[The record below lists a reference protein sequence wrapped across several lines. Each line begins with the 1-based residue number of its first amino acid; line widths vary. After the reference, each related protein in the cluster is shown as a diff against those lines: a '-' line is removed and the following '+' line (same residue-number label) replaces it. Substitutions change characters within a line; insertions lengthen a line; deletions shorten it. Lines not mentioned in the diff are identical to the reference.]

1 MTVELQRENINATKK
16 IGLHKVWKKFLQIEQ
31 KIFSAPYNWLLKK
44 GLIVV
49 MEISEKV
56 YLTMA
61 DLYDKRFF
69 DEYKGNPNWAGD
81 D

>member
-1 MTVELQRENINATKK
+1 MIDKFKELENKLFT
-16 IGLHKVWKKFLQIEQ
+16 
-31 KIFSAPYNWLLKK
+31 APYRWLLKK
-44 GLIVV
+44 GLITV
-49 MEISEKV
+49 MDISEKI

>member
-1 MTVELQRENINATKK
+1 MWEKLLKLENKLFT
-16 IGLHKVWKKFLQIEQ
+16 
-31 KIFSAPYNWLLKK
+31 APYRWLLKK
-44 GLIVV
+44 GLITV
-49 MEISEKV
+49 MNISENI

>member
-1 MTVELQRENINATKK
+1 MIDKFKELENKLFT
-16 IGLHKVWKKFLQIEQ
+16 
-31 KIFSAPYNWLLKK
+31 APYRWLLKK
-44 GLIVV
+44 GLITV
-49 MEISEKV
+49 MDISERV

-69 DEYKGNPNWAGD
+69 DEYRGNPNWAGD

>member
-1 MTVELQRENINATKK
+1 MDLQRENINATKK
-16 IGLHKVWKKFLQIEQ
+16 IGLHKMWKKIKKVENKLFT
-31 KIFSAPYNWLLKK
+31 APYRWLLKK
-44 GLIVV
+44 GLITV
-49 MEISEKV
+49 MDISEKI

-69 DEYKGNPNWAGD
+69 DEYRGNPNWAGD

>member
-1 MTVELQRENINATKK
+1 MIDKFKELENRLFT
-16 IGLHKVWKKFLQIEQ
+16 
-31 KIFSAPYNWLLKK
+31 APYRWLLKK
-44 GLIVV
+44 GLITV
-49 MEISEKV
+49 MDISERI

-69 DEYKGNPNWAGD
+69 DEYRGNPNWAGD

>member
-1 MTVELQRENINATKK
+1 MNISENI
-16 IGLHKVWKKFLQIEQ
+16 
-31 KIFSAPYNWLLKK
+31 
-44 GLIVV
+44 
-49 MEISEKV
+49 

>member
-1 MTVELQRENINATKK
+1 MWEKFKKVED
-16 IGLHKVWKKFLQIEQ
+16 
-31 KIFSAPYNWLLKK
+31 KIFTAPYKWLLKK
-44 GLIVV
+44 GLITV
-49 MEISEKV
+49 MDISEKI

-69 DEYKGNPNWAGD
+69 DEYRGNPNWAGD

>member
-1 MTVELQRENINATKK
+1 MWEKFKKVEDKLFT
-16 IGLHKVWKKFLQIEQ
+16 
-31 KIFSAPYNWLLKK
+31 APYRWLLKK
-44 GLIVV
+44 GLITV
-49 MEISEKV
+49 MDISEKI

-69 DEYKGNPNWAGD
+69 DEYRGNPNCAGD

>member
-1 MTVELQRENINATKK
+1 MWE
-16 IGLHKVWKKFLQIEQ
+16 KFKNLED
-31 KIFSAPYNWLLKK
+31 KLFTAPYKWLLKK
-44 GLIVV
+44 GLITV
-49 MEISEKV
+49 MDISEKI

-69 DEYKGNPNWAGD
+69 DEYRGNPNWAGD

>member
-1 MTVELQRENINATKK
+1 MIDKFKELENKLFT
-16 IGLHKVWKKFLQIEQ
+16 
-31 KIFSAPYNWLLKK
+31 APYRWLLKK
-44 GLIVV
+44 GLITV
-49 MEISEKV
+49 MDISEKI

-69 DEYKGNPNWAGD
+69 DEYRGNPNWAGD

>member
-1 MTVELQRENINATKK
+1 MIDKFKELENKLFT
-16 IGLHKVWKKFLQIEQ
+16 
-31 KIFSAPYNWLLKK
+31 APYRWLLKK
-44 GLIVV
+44 GLITV
-49 MEISEKV
+49 MDISERI

>member
-1 MTVELQRENINATKK
+1 MD
-16 IGLHKVWKKFLQIEQ
+16 
-31 KIFSAPYNWLLKK
+31 
-44 GLIVV
+44 
-49 MEISEKV
+49 ISEKI

-69 DEYKGNPNWAGD
+69 DEYRGNPNWAGD

>member
-1 MTVELQRENINATKK
+1 MWEKLKKVEDKLFT
-16 IGLHKVWKKFLQIEQ
+16 
-31 KIFSAPYNWLLKK
+31 APYKWLLKK
-44 GLIVV
+44 GLITV
-49 MEISEKV
+49 MDISEKI

-69 DEYKGNPNWAGD
+69 DEYRGNPNWAGD